1 MCKLA
6 SRCRCISNADRF
18 QWSRTVAIGA
28 RCCRIDASDG
38 ETRSLHNLKSQTMTT
53 TTRKTTTTRASKVR
67 TVKVAPEA
75 LADVDVA
82 APTLALPAHL
92 AAALQTAQQAQ
103 QRQTRKAPTPR
114 VSLTPAE
121 LATLERMGWT
131 APTVDAS
138 YSAAPQPRTRTN
150 RCKGGAAYDA
160 AAAILTAGQSLKLT
174 ELAALWLAAG
184 GDAKPF
190 NAILQQVA
198 NRAGRTIQQNGAT
211 IAAV

>member
-1 MCKLA
+1 
-6 SRCRCISNADRF
+6 
-18 QWSRTVAIGA
+18 
-28 RCCRIDASDG
+28 
-38 ETRSLHNLKSQTMTT
+38 MTT
-53 TTRKTTTTRASKVR
+53 TTRKATTTRAGKVR
-67 TVKVAPEA
+67 TVTIAPEA
-75 LADVDVA
+75 LTDVDVA
-82 APTLALPAHL
+82 APTLSLPAHL

-121 LATLERMGWT
+121 QATLEAIGWK
-131 APTVDAS
+131 APTIDAA
-138 YSAAPQPRTRTN
+138 YSAAPQPRTRAN

-184 GDAKPF
+184 GEAKPM
-190 NAILQQVA
+190 NAIIQQIA